1 MARRRGDRPIIQQL
15 ECIFVSTKQPDRRGA
30 HVLGLLHFYS
40 KRFRECD
47 VERPEEK
54 TKRSSHGVGSTFRGF
69 EKAEKR
75 GAVAIGQI
83 SWDFWYTRV

>member
-1 MARRRGDRPIIQQL
+1 MARRRGDRPTIQQL
-15 ECIFVSTKQPDRRGA
+15 ERIFVFYKAARPTQRTCFGA
-30 HVLGLLHFYS
+30 VTFLFQ
-40 KRFRECD
+40 KIRECD
-47 VERPEEK
+47 VERSEEK

-75 GAVAIGQI
+75 GAVAIGRI